1 MEKTKQKAA
10 APAEKSVESKSGKAT
25 ARPPKKKKGMVLG
38 LYKDR
43 MYIHP
48 DFFDEHERPPG
59 WKPAPPPAWV
69 TDAA

>member
-1 MEKTKQKAA
+1 MENTKQKKT
-10 APAEKSVESKSGKAT
+10 APTGEPAKTKPKSP
-25 ARPPKKKKGMVLG
+25 ARPSKAKKMVPG